1 MLFALISTLLLL
13 AFAIIRYIISSS
25 GIRYLVDTYGMDQ
38 QKLRKLKF
46 KDIAVLRKNIQKIRK
61 QNDDFSLEELVR
73 KYRP

>member
-1 MLFALISTLLLL
+1 MLFTLISTLLLI

>member
-1 MLFALISTLLLL
+1 MLFALISTLLLI